1 MITSTSTPH
10 VLNNRLGY
18 LNQLTKLYLL
28 NQTIYQLSPV
38 TINSKQTKPFANGT
52 VSAVVCAFGQ
62 SKTFARTSIKKY
74 VPSPCHEA
82 SHINWPCTNNLSSL
96 LASARMPVVDQNHQ
110 MTLQASLQHCCQVNV
125 SHSRLIDPGHNRI
138 KVKVKVE
145 WNPWDSV
152 GVCITESSDR
162 CVHKVAQP
170 THVAER

>member
-1 MITSTSTPH
+1 MITSTSTAH

-18 LNQLTKLYLL
+18 WNQLTKSKLYLL

-38 TINSKQTKPFANGT
+38 TINSKQTKPFANST
-52 VSAVVCAFGQ
+52 ASAFVCAFGQ
-62 SKTFARTSIKKY
+62 SKTFALTSIKKY

-82 SHINWPCTNNLSSL
+82 TSHINWPCTNNLSSL
-96 LASARMPVVDQNHQ
+96 LAGARMPVVEQNHQ
-110 MTLQASLQHCCQVNV
+110 TTLQASLQHCCQVNV
-125 SHSRLIDPGHNRI
+125 SL
-138 KVKVKVE
+138 VE

>member
-1 MITSTSTPH
+1 MIISTSTAH

-18 LNQLTKLYLL
+18 WNQLTKLYLL

-38 TINSKQTKPFANGT
+38 TINSTNKAICKWHCFCLCVCFWSIKDFCTDFHQEI
-52 VSAVVCAFGQ
+52 CAFTM
-62 SKTFARTSIKKY
+62 SWS
-74 VPSPCHEA
+74 H
-82 SHINWPCTNNLSSL
+82 SHINWPCTNHLSSL
-96 LASARMPVVDQNHQ
+96 LASARMPVVDPNHQ

-125 SHSRLIDPGHNRI
+125 GL
-138 KVKVKVE
+138 VE

-152 GVCITESSDR
+152 GVCIAESSDR

>member
-1 MITSTSTPH
+1 MITSTSTAH

-18 LNQLTKLYLL
+18 WNQLTKLYLL

-38 TINSKQTKPFANGT
+38 TINSKQTKPLANGT
-52 VSAVVCAFGQ
+52 ASAFVCAFGQ
-62 SKTFARTSIKKY
+62 SKTFALTSIKKY
-74 VPSPCHEA
+74 TCAFTMSWSH

-110 MTLQASLQHCCQVNV
+110 TTLQASLQHCCQVNV
-125 SHSRLIDPGHNRI
+125 GL
-138 KVKVKVE
+138 VE
-145 WNPWDSV
+145 WNPWEWESV

>member
-1 MITSTSTPH
+1 MITSTSTAH

-18 LNQLTKLYLL
+18 WNQLTKLCLH

-38 TINSKQTKPFANGT
+38 TINSKQTKPFGLQMALLLPLCVFLVN
-52 VSAVVCAFGQ
+52 
-62 SKTFARTSIKKY
+62 RRLLHWL
-74 VPSPCHEA
+74 PSRNMCLLHHVMMTWSH
-82 SHINWPCTNNLSSL
+82 SHINWPCTNNSSSL
-96 LASARMPVVDQNHQ
+96 LAGARMPVVDQNHQ
-110 MTLQASLQHCCQVNV
+110 KTLQASLQHCCQVNV
-125 SHSRLIDPGHNRI
+125 SL
-138 KVKVKVE
+138 VE